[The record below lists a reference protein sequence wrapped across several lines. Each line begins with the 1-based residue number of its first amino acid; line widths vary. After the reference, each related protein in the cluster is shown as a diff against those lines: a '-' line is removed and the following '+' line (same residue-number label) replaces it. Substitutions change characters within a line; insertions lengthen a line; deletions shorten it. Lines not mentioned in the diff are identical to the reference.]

1 MMSEPPRSPAIPPG
15 ELAGLRFR
23 WPWRDYQARVLA
35 QMDRH
40 LADRRLH
47 VVAAP
52 GSGKTVLGLE
62 TFRRL
67 ARPTVV
73 LSPTRTIR
81 DQWLQRL
88 GDFLPADTD
97 PHGLD
102 WQSRDLG
109 ALRWFNS
116 LTYQALHT
124 RVRRD
129 RAQGDA
135 IEEAEAEELRE
146 ETEEAAPSAQARRH
160 VAACLAAAGIEV
172 LILDEAHH
180 LRAEWWAAIQ
190 DIVEHL
196 GRLLQARSG
205 VDADAPGGP
214 EHGDDRA
221 TEAPSASP
229 APSPITLVSLT
240 ATPPYDV
247 LGHEWNRYI
256 ELCGPIDEEISVPEL
271 VKAGTLC
278 PHQDFVWLVRSEG
291 RDSERLRAHRR
302 AVAMLLAQLL
312 ADDELLADVGQH
324 DWVRSPH
331 MHLGEMVNAPEAAVA
346 LAGFLHRRGRSQPDL
361 MQLLDLAEE
370 DLPDFDVRQW
380 QHLLRLYLFGSG
392 WPDDAGFEQRRQL
405 LARRL
410 RSDELLWRREL
421 ALTDA
426 GRRWPN
432 LALSADKVQACIDI
446 HQYEHRQR
454 GDALRQV
461 ILTDYIRDE
470 AVRELLQPE
479 PVLGAWPLFQQLVG
493 ASRCPAP
500 ALALHTGRLSI
511 VHVDALAL
519 LAEQVAPAMLVERA
533 VPALPEFRQVS
544 LAGDARL
551 TSALTRLLVAGRL
564 QVLVGTRALL
574 GEGWDAP
581 PVNSLI
587 LASVVGSFMTTNQMR
602 GRAIRVDPQQ
612 PDKVASIWHL
622 GACAE
627 LDGGAWDIRDLHEM
641 GRRFETFVGLDHQQ
655 PLIEAGLNRLRTGFW
670 QRDQVRVP
678 VAVGAE
684 NAGMVR
690 RLAGLGDLGRR
701 WREAI
706 DRSEIGRVVP
716 GVQVDKPPRFAV
728 MQFAGSL
735 RTLWLQLLAV
745 GLILFGVQLHEVL
758 LLSQRT
764 QGLTTLAIA
773 MGVAGIILALVLAP
787 RAFQLLRLWWRHLPV
802 AGAVRGIARALRQ
815 ALTETGVLPAALRHA
830 PLLIREHGGIWHVAL
845 GEGSFSQR
853 SLFADCLN
861 EILAPVERPRYL
873 ITRAMQRRHGVGLD
887 YHAVPAILGA
897 QSGRA
902 QAFLAAWQQHV
913 GPGELLYTR
922 SDEGRRLLLQAR
934 GRAFANAYERVARRM
949 DRWV

>member
-1 MMSEPPRSPAIPPG
+1 MISELSLPMNPPA

-35 QMDRH
+35 HMDRH

-88 GDFLPADTD
+88 SDFLPEGADTGD
-97 PHGLD
+97 LD

-129 RAQGDA
+129 RAQVA
-135 IEEAEAEELRE
+135 SIEEVEAEELRE
-146 ETEEAAPSAQARRH
+146 ETEESAPDAQARRH
-160 VAACLAAAGIEV
+160 VATCLAAAGIEV

-180 LRAEWWAAIQ
+180 LRAEWWTAIQ
-190 DIVEHL
+190 DIVEQL

-205 VDADAPGGP
+205 ANGRP
-214 EHGDDRA
+214 R
-221 TEAPSASP
+221 TPSANHPDQLTDTGSD
-229 APSPITLVSLT
+229 AATTSPITLVSLT

-256 ELCGPIDEEISVPEL
+256 DLCGPIDEEISVPEL

-291 RDSERLRAHRR
+291 RDGERLRAHRH
-302 AVAMLLAQLL
+302 AVAAVLAELL
-312 ADDELLADVGQH
+312 ADDAFLTDVAQH
-324 DWVRSPH
+324 DWMRAPQL
-331 MHLGEMVNAPEAAVA
+331 HLGELVNAPEAAVA
-346 LAGFLHRRGRSQPDL
+346 LTAFLHRRGRSPAEL
-361 MQLLDLAEE
+361 MQLLDLAED
-370 DLPDFDVRQW
+370 DLPDLDVRQW
-380 QHLLRLYLFGSG
+380 QQLLRLYLFGGG
-392 WPDDAGFEQRRQL
+392 WPDDPGIEQRRQV

-410 RSDELLWRREL
+410 RSEDLLWRREL

-432 LALSADKVQACIDI
+432 LAQSADKVQACVDI
-446 HQYEHRQR
+446 HQAEHRQR
-454 GDALRQV
+454 GDDLRQV
-461 ILTDYIRDE
+461 VLTDYIRDE
-470 AVRELLQPE
+470 AVRDTSQPE
-479 PVLGAWPLFQQLVG
+479 PVLGAWPLFHQLVG
-493 ASRCPAP
+493 AARCRVQV
-500 ALALHTGRLSI
+500 LALHTGRLSI
-511 VHVDALAL
+511 VHRDVLPA
-519 LAEQVAPAMLVERA
+519 LAEQVAPARLIERE
-533 VPALPEFRQVS
+533 VPALPDFRQVS

-602 GRAIRVDPQQ
+602 GRAIRIDPQQ

-627 LDGGAWDIRDLHEM
+627 LDGGAWDSRDLHEM
-641 GRRFETFVGLDHQQ
+641 GRRFETFVGLDHRQ
-655 PLIEAGLNRLRTGFW
+655 PLIEAGLNRLHLGFW

-684 NAGMVR
+684 NAGMLR
-690 RLAGLGDLGRR
+690 RLAGLDQLAQR

-716 GVQVDKPPRFAV
+716 GVQVDRPPRLAV

-735 RTLWLQLLAV
+735 RTLWLQLLGM
-745 GLILFGVQLHEVL
+745 GLILFGLQLHDVL
-758 LLSQRT
+758 QLSRHGRGFT
-764 QGLTTLAIA
+764 SLAVAICIA
-773 MGVAGIILALVLAP
+773 GAVLALVMAP
-787 RAFQLLRLWWRHLPV
+787 RAFQLIRLWWRHLPV
-802 AGAVRGIARALRQ
+802 EGAVRGIARALRQ
-815 ALTETGVLPAALRHA
+815 GLTDTGVLPAALRHA
-830 PLLIREHGGIWHVAL
+830 PLLIREQGGVWHVAL
-845 GEGSFSQR
+845 GEGTFAQR

-873 ITRAMQRRHGVGLD
+873 ITRAMQRRHGLGLD
-887 YHAVPAILGA
+887 YHAVPAILGTQVVRA
-897 QSGRA
+897 QS
-902 QAFLAAWQQHV
+902 FLAAWHQHV

-922 SDEGRRLLLQAR
+922 GDEGRRLLLHAR

>member
-1 MMSEPPRSPAIPPG
+1 MMSEPPSSPAIPPPG
-15 ELAGLRFR
+15 LAGLRFR

-40 LADRRLH
+40 LADHRLH

-88 GDFLPADTD
+88 GDFLPDGADPD
-97 PHGLD
+97 GLD

-129 RAQGDA
+129 RRQVDS
-135 IEEAEAEELRE
+135 IEEAEAEELRA
-146 ETEEAAPSAQARRH
+146 ETEEAAPDAQARRH
-160 VAACLAAAGIEV
+160 VAACLATAGIQV

-190 DIVEHL
+190 DIVEQL
-196 GRLLQARSG
+196 GRLSRAKSG
-205 VDADAPGGP
+205 VDSDAQSGPGRGR
-214 EHGDDRA
+214 DRA
-221 TEAPSASP
+221 ASAEP
-229 APSPITLVSLT
+229 VVPPPITLVSLT

-256 ELCGPIDEEISVPEL
+256 DLCGPIDEEISVPEL

-291 RDSERLRAHRR
+291 RDSERLRAHRH
-302 AVAMLLAQLL
+302 AVAVVLAELL
-312 ADDELLADVGQH
+312 ADDALLADVARH
-324 DWVRSPH
+324 DWVRAPQR
-331 MHLGEMVNAPEAAVA
+331 HLGEMVNAPEAAVA
-346 LAGFLHRRGRSQPDL
+346 LAAFLHRRGSGQPGL
-361 MQLLDLAEE
+361 MRLLDLAEE
-370 DLPDFDVRQW
+370 DLPAFDARQW

-392 WPDDAGFEQRRQL
+392 WPEDAGIGQRRQA

-410 RSDELLWRREL
+410 RSEDLLWRREL

-432 LALSADKVQACIDI
+432 LALSADKVQACVDI
-446 HQYEHRQR
+446 HQAEHRQR
-454 GDALRQV
+454 GDGLRQV
-461 ILTDYIRDE
+461 ILADYIRDE
-470 AVRELLQPE
+470 AVRESLQPE
-479 PVLGAWPLFQQLVG
+479 PVLGAWPLFHHLAG
-493 ASRCPAP
+493 TSRCPP
-500 ALALHTGRLSI
+500 QALALHTGRLSI
-511 VHVDALAL
+511 VHVDALVF
-519 LAEQVAPAMLVERA
+519 LAEQVAPAPLVERA
-533 VPALPEFRQVS
+533 VPALPDFRQVS

-602 GRAIRVDPQQ
+602 GRAIRVDPRQ

-622 GACAE
+622 GACADLE
-627 LDGGAWDIRDLHEM
+627 GGAWDIRDLHEM
-641 GRRFETFVGLDHQQ
+641 GRRFETFVGLDHDQ
-655 PLIEAGLNRLRTGFW
+655 PVIEAGLNRLRTGFW
-670 QRDQVRVP
+670 QRDQVRLP
-678 VAVGAE
+678 VAVGAG
-684 NAGMVR
+684 NAGMTR

-706 DRSEIGRVVP
+706 DRSDVGRVVP
-716 GVQVDKPPRFAV
+716 GVQVDKPPRLAV

-735 RTLWLQLLAV
+735 RTLWLQFLGV
-745 GLILFGVQLHEVL
+745 GLILFGLQLHEVL
-758 LLSQRT
+758 QLSRH
-764 QGLTTLAIA
+764 GRGFGSLAMAIGIA
-773 MGVAGIILALVLAP
+773 GTILMLAMAP
-787 RAFQLLRLWWRHLPV
+787 RAFQLVRLWWRYLPV

-830 PLLIREHGGIWHVAL
+830 PLLIREHGGVWHVAL

-873 ITRAMQRRHGVGLD
+873 ITRAMRRRHGVGLD

-897 QSGRA
+897 QAGRA
-902 QAFLAAWQQHV
+902 QSFLAAWHQHV

-922 SDEGRRLLLQAR
+922 GDEGRRLLLHAR

-949 DRWV
+949 DRWL